1 VDDSRDKAERTTRLL
16 TLAAR
21 ALSSGVAAFWLYVG
35 IGYAIKSHTQWS
47 LQALGM
53 TVLIAGTAGCA
64 VFAYSSAGLGG
75 LLMLLCGATHGITT
89 YWTAESGKLPSAVI
103 TGGPFILAGLLFLS
117 SWSRSRGGAEAPK
130 PTEGDVS

>member
-1 VDDSRDKAERTTRLL
+1 M
-16 TLAAR
+16 LAAR
-21 ALSSGVAAFWLYVG
+21 ALSSGVAAFWLYIG

-47 LQALGM
+47 LQTLGM
-53 TVLIAGTAGCA
+53 TMLIVGTAACA
-64 VFAYSSAGLGG
+64 VFAYGSAGLGG

-89 YWTAESGKLPSAVI
+89 YWTAESGKLPASVI

-117 SWSRSRGGAEAPK
+117 SWSRSRGNADAPK